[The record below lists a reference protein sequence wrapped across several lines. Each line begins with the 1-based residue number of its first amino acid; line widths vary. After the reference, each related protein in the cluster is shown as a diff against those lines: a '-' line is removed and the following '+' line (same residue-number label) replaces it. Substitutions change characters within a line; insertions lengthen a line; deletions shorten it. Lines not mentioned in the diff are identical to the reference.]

1 MSEHRIL
8 ILCPTRGRPAMARE
22 MAESFLATK
31 PEQSMLCFVV
41 DEDDPDSHF
50 QSLQDAIA
58 TLPVPLSLVG
68 LKGAVWPLNCAR
80 LSALETEPH
89 TLAFLNDDHRF
100 ITPDWEQQIIEA
112 RQKYAVVYPNDC
124 NNNESALTI
133 PFFDARIA
141 KALGFIAP
149 PCLAHLYSDDFWF
162 HLGYALHSIKYL
174 PDCKI
179 DHLHPF
185 AGKREMDA
193 TTQAVNNDNV
203 REHDR
208 LAFYQYMATEF
219 PGDVEKARKAIQ

>member
-8 ILCPTRGRPAMARE
+8 ILCPTLRLDMAKE
-22 MAESFLATK
+22 MMASFQELPHDRSIILLLGGSGPK
-31 PEQSMLCFVV
+31 P
-41 DEDDPDSHF
+41 
-50 QSLQDAIA
+50 
-58 TLPVPLSLVG
+58 
-68 LKGAVWPLNCAR
+68 GAVWPLNNSRAW
-80 LSALETEPH
+80 EGEYDTIG
-89 TLAFLNDDHRF
+89 FINDDHRF
-100 ITPDWEQQIIEA
+100 VTPDWEAQIIEA

-133 PFFDARIA
+133 PFFDARIP

-149 PCLAHLYSDDFWF
+149 PCLAHLYGDDFWF
-162 HLGYALHSIKYL
+162 HLGHALHSIKYL

-208 LAFYQYMATEF
+208 LAFYKYLGSEF
-219 PGDVEKARKAIQ
+219 PQDVEKARKAIQ